1 MLRGKHIRRK
11 GLWQGLYVFLILLAV
26 LILLYPLMEPYFITT
41 DQKNIVLSSLPE
53 DIRQLRV
60 VYVTDIHQDGF
71 PWFSASR
78 TAALISRINSF
89 NADLVLFGGD
99 YTSDPKRTLE
109 FFEDLPDV
117 HSNYGAFAVFGDHDL
132 EVTEANYSDLRNVLN
147 AKGITLLNNAAQPVR
162 IGQKNIYIA
171 GVNFSSLSR
180 AKLSQVSTSLRNED
194 FVILLCHTP
203 EAIEDLFRARDYN
216 GRDNW
221 FDIALFGHTHG
232 DQLAL
237 GLPWLHIAP
246 EVSEAHRRGWIEEQR
261 TPMLISQGI
270 GTTVF
275 PIRIGCP
282 PQIHLITIR
291 SR

>member
-1 MLRGKHIRRK
+1 MLRGKHIKRK
-11 GLWQGLYVFLILLAV
+11 GLWQGLYIFLILLAV
-26 LILLYPLMEPYFITT
+26 LILLYPLMEPRFISVE
-41 DQKNIVLSSLPE
+41 QESIVLSDLPE
-53 DIRQLRV
+53 DIRQLRI

-78 TAALISRINSF
+78 TASLVSRINSF

-99 YTSDPKRTLE
+99 YTSDPAKTLD
-109 FFEDLPDV
+109 FFEALPSI
-117 HSNYGAFAVFGDHDL
+117 HSNYGAFAVFGEHDL
-132 EVTEANYSDLRNVLN
+132 AVTEANYSDLRNILN

-162 IGQKNIYIA
+162 IGQKNICIA

-180 AKLSQVSTSLRNED
+180 AALGQVSASVKSED

-216 GRDNW
+216 GKDNW

-232 DQLAL
+232 DQLAF

-246 EVSEAHRRGWIEEQR
+246 EVSESHRRGWIEEHR

-270 GTTVF
+270 GTTGL
-275 PIRIGCP
+275 PIRVGCP